1 MEEIKKCK
9 ENSDDLVE
17 LVGGNPHPGSKLC
30 LRGEQG
36 PMLRSRMDFVWPGL
50 LKLALN
56 WIILCICKHSSNY
69 YTVELH
75 KKLVEFA

>member
-36 PMLRSRMDFVWPGL
+36 PMLRSRMDFV
-50 LKLALN
+50 
-56 WIILCICKHSSNY
+56 
-69 YTVELH
+69 
-75 KKLVEFA
+75 